1 MKKQLVVTLLVLFGV
16 IAAQCGGPAATQ
28 APAPTPTQAAPE
40 QPPAALDGKAL
51 LQEHCTVCHDLTRV
65 ESKNKSEADWKATVE
80 RMVSKGAKLN
90 PAEQEAVIKYLAATY
105 PQ

>member
-28 APAPTPTQAAPE
+28 A
-40 QPPAALDGKAL
+40 PAALDGKAL

-80 RMVSKGAKLN
+80 RMVGKGAKLN
-90 PAEQEAVIKYLAATY
+90 PAEQEAVIKYLALTY
-105 PQ
+105 PK